1 MQFVPMGNDT
11 TVYNATILGIQVN
24 GVDLSIPAGTFS
36 GTGGI
41 IDSGSTA
48 LTLPEAAYTPLREA
62 VIQSVDGKA
71 QRLSQEEINQLAGG
85 DVSSVLNLC
94 YNVSASDTTTL
105 QSVFPTLAIVMDG
118 ANLDLP
124 PQNYLWLFDNLV
136 CFCVYDS
143 NSVVGQPITIIG
155 DVAMRNKLV
164 VYDRGARKIG
174 FQALSC
180 RNA

>member
-1 MQFVPMGNDT
+1 
-11 TVYNATILGIQVN
+11 
-24 GVDLSIPAGTFS
+24 LSIPAGTFS